1 MRNEFDLIWRDG
13 SLVDAATAID
23 ATDRAYL
30 IGEGA
35 FETMLVLDGAPVFL
49 REHLGRLNDGL
60 SVLGLGASIDA
71 ATIAAGVKT
80 LFENFGRPGRLG
92 RAVCRLTVSRYGKG
106 RGLAPPHDERI
117 SLVMSLASAR
127 PRPPSLRL
135 VIAEN
140 VRYSASPLSR
150 FKCTGAYAENALARA
165 AAGVVGADEALMLN
179 EKGRLACASAANVFI
194 VSGDNLLT
202 PPVEEG
208 AMPGVMRAKVMETA
222 KGLGVKCRE
231 EAIEISMMNEAR
243 ILLTNSLIGVA
254 PSFLGDTGA
263 GADAPAF
270 LLALREAVEKVEC
283 ADAAACM
290 KGCG

>member
-1 MRNEFDLIWRDG
+1 MSSEINLVWRNG

-35 FETMLVLDGAPVFL
+35 FETMLILDGAPVFL
-49 REHLGRLNDGL
+49 REHLVRLNDGL

-71 ATIAAGVKT
+71 ETIAAGVKT
-80 LFENFGRPGRLG
+80 LFENSARPT

-106 RGLAPPHDERI
+106 RGLAPPQDEGT
-117 SLVMSLASAR
+117 SVVMSMTPAP
-127 PRPPSLRL
+127 PRPQLLRL

-140 VRYSASPLSR
+140 VRYSASLLSG

-165 AAGVVGADEALMLN
+165 AAGAVGADEALMLN
-179 EKGRLACASAANVFI
+179 EKGRLASASAANVFI
-194 VSGDNLLT
+194 VSGNDLLT

-208 AMPGVMRAKVMETA
+208 AMPGVMRAKVMKAA
-222 KGLGVKCRE
+222 KGLGIKCRQ
-231 EAIEISMMNEAR
+231 EAIEISTMNSAR

-254 PSFLGDTGA
+254 LSFLGDRGA
-263 GADAPAF
+263 DADAPAF
-270 LLALREAVEKVEC
+270 LFALRKAVERVER
-283 ADAAACM
+283 ADAAAFN
-290 KGCG
+290 KGQG

>member
-1 MRNEFDLIWRDG
+1 MSNEFNLIWRNG
-13 SLVDAATAID
+13 SLVDAASAID
-23 ATDRAYL
+23 ATDRGYL

-60 SVLGLGASIDA
+60 SVLGLDASIDA
-71 ATIAAGVKT
+71 ATMAAGVKT
-80 LFENFGRPGRLG
+80 LFENSGRPE

-106 RGLAPPHDERI
+106 RGLAPPQDERI
-117 SLVMSLASAR
+117 SLVMSLASTR

-140 VRYSASPLSR
+140 VRYSASPLNR